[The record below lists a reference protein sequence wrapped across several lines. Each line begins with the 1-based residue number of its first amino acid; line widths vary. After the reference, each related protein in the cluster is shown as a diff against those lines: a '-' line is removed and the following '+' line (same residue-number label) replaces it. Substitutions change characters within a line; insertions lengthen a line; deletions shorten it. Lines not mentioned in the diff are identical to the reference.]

1 VAEEEKVV
9 SELVERLSRWVVQQ
23 PEYPYL
29 FLADR
34 GRRKRAARVVA
45 YRLLILPSAP
55 PQPEAA
61 NRANVRKV
69 KQAQGAMIGQVMGSV
84 KKKVRRIEAKQERD
98 RNRYRRLGMRR
109 AAELA
114 FAENESRDE
123 ASVEAFNPEE
133 D

>member
-1 VAEEEKVV
+1 MSEEKAV

-61 NRANVRKV
+61 NRANIRRV
-69 KQAQGAMIGQVMGSV
+69 KQGQSQAIGAMVGKV
-84 KKKVRRIEAKQERD
+84 KKKVSRLEAKQQRD
-98 RNRYRRLGMRR
+98 RARYRRLGVRR

-114 FAENESRDE
+114 FAENAARDE
-123 ASVEAFNPEE
+123 ASYDAFDPEE
-133 D
+133 E